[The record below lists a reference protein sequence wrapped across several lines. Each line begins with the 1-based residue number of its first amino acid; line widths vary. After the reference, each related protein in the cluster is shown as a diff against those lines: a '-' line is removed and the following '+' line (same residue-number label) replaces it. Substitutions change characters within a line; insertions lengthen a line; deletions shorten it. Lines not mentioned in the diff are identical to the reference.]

1 MQSDADAADADADA
15 AVAAAADPEADHAAA
30 AADEAIAEAVRRARH
45 DDLVV
50 RSLRKFG
57 PDARLVRRAF
67 AKLQAIMGGRQ
78 RLLRAVAGF
87 TRRSELRAL
96 RAWRFSKRNFQRN
109 GMLLHFSA
117 VSEHAI
123 ARTTHPWRV
132 SPAIIIVFRC
142 LLMHVCRHA
151 C

>member
-1 MQSDADAADADADA
+1 MHILRRGAM
-15 AVAAAADPEADHAAA
+15 AVLMLQERVAFNSWIELVVACENA
-30 AADEAIAEAVRRARH
+30 
-45 DDLVV
+45 VV

-132 SPAIIIVFRC
+132 SPAIIIVFHC